1 MGKPVLIENSS
12 ISRRYI
18 LYGLEA
24 INAHNGWAMAI
35 TGAIIVMTGL
45 TVLSAIISQLH
56 RIIDIFENRKAQK
69 AQLEPTVM
77 DTQPVAVTLSDLG
90 SSVDRFSLMT
100 TDAGDPF
107 ELATLHQIFIQND
120 DPHPHLTIRSLREQ
134 GFLVSAGE
142 GRFTWKR

>member
-1 MGKPVLIENSS
+1 
-12 ISRRYI
+12 

-56 RIIDIFENRKAQK
+56 RIVDFLENRGNKKTPA
-69 AQLEPTVM
+69 AEEPAFVTGI
-77 DTQPVAVTLSDLG
+77 QPAPATLSDMG
-90 SSVDRFSLMT
+90 PSVERFSLMT
-100 TDAGDPF
+100 TDTGDSF
-107 ELATLHQIFIQND
+107 DLATLHQIFIQND

-134 GFLVSAGE
+134 GYLVAAEE
-142 GRFTWKR
+142 GRFSWKRQ